1 MGRLVAMHQ
10 GLAPIWEEHINQ
22 TREAL
27 AEVLSA
33 LGASNPTTKDMI
45 LELCVTEVCTM
56 QSIWH
61 LFWTK
66 LSVNFFVLLHCNS

>member
-1 MGRLVAMHQ
+1 MDLLKLAVAGRCND
-10 GLAPIWEEHINQ
+10 GGS
-22 TREAL
+22 REAL

-61 LFWTK
+61 LFWTT
-66 LSVNFFVLLHCNS
+66 LYLAHMNRR